1 LISRRGF
8 MGMVGAIGLAPVAGA
23 FAAEGRDASAETK
36 ALLRAPR
43 RALVIGNSRYA
54 IGVLKNP
61 ANDARAMARELTD
74 TGFQVTLAT
83 DLSREAMLAAISA
96 YATELKRSKAMGLF
110 YFAGH
115 GAQLAWRNYL
125 LPVDAKLDR
134 IEDMQQRCVDVNAV
148 IEGIAAAANPMNV
161 VVLDACRDN
170 PFGGGVRLEQK
181 GLSQLDAPAGTFIA
195 YATAPGNVASDGEGD
210 NGLYTGHLLR
220 ELVVPEAKIED
231 VFKRVRLA
239 VRRSSRGLQVPW
251 ESTSLEDDFW
261 FIPPKEL
268 KKQSEE
274 DAERAFKRE
283 QAAWET
289 ASGTGSPPK
298 IEAYL
303 KAYPNGRFAE
313 LAQLE
318 LDRAL
323 AKEGEKKVEVVA
335 APQNP
340 YTKGTTNADTQYR
353 VGDSYT
359 YQEIDPFSRVVQST
373 HVETITSIT
382 EREVIYNGGQFVTDL
397 LGNTRRR
404 PDGRTFTDNQGVPV
418 EYAVGKRWSTRFT
431 VEHPR
436 LGRFESEADLRIT
449 GREKVAV
456 PAGTFECYRIEAQGF
471 SSGGSGATRHRN
483 TVWMAPQVLRRP
495 VAREERFEP
504 IGRRE
509 RITRAELVSFKQS

>member
-1 LISRRGF
+1 
-8 MGMVGAIGLAPVAGA
+8 MAPVARA
-23 FAAEGRDASAETK
+23 FAESRDASPETK

-43 RALVIGNSRYA
+43 RALIIGNSRYS

-61 ANDARAMARELTD
+61 ANDARAMARELGD

-125 LPVDAKLDR
+125 LPIDAKLDR
-134 IEDMQQRCVDVNAV
+134 IEDMQQRCVDLNAV
-148 IEGIAAAANPMNV
+148 IEGIAGAANPMNV

-170 PFGGGVRLEQK
+170 PFGSGVRLEQK

-195 YATAPGNVASDGEGD
+195 YATAPGNVASDGDGD
-210 NGLYTGHLLR
+210 NGLYTGHLLK

-268 KKQSEE
+268 KKQSEQE
-274 DAERAFKRE
+274 AEEAFKRE
-283 QAAWET
+283 QAAWEK
-289 ASGTGSPPK
+289 ASGTDSPPK
-298 IEAYL
+298 IEEYL
-303 KAYPNGRFAE
+303 KAYPTGRFAE

-340 YTKGTTNADTQYR
+340 YTKGSATADTKFR
-353 VGDSYT
+353 LGDSYT
-359 YQEIDPFSRVVQST
+359 YQQIDPYSRVVEST
-373 HVETITSIT
+373 RTETITAVT
-382 EREVIYNGGQFVTDL
+382 DREVIYDEGEFITDL
-397 LGNTRRR
+397 LGNVRRQR
-404 PDGRTFTDNQGVPV
+404 DGRTFTDSQLVPV
-418 EYAVGKRWSTRFT
+418 EYAVGKRWTTRYT
-431 VEHPR
+431 GLHPR
-436 LGRFESEADLRIT
+436 LGRFDAEVDLRIVA
-449 GREKVAV
+449 REKITV
-456 PAGTFECYRIEAQGF
+456 PAGMFDCYRIESEGF
-471 SSGGSGATRHRN
+471 SSGSFGAARIRA
-483 TVWMAPQVLRRP
+483 TVWMAPQSVRRP
-495 VAREERFEP
+495 IARDLRFEP
-504 IGRRE
+504 IGKKV
-509 RITRAELVSFKQS
+509 RITRSELVAYKQS

>member
-1 LISRRGF
+1 
-8 MGMVGAIGLAPVAGA
+8 MGMVGAIGLAPVARA
-23 FAAEGRDASAETK
+23 FAAEGREASAETK

-54 IGVLKNP
+54 IGVLRNP
-61 ANDARAMARELTD
+61 ANDARAMARELTE

-83 DLSREAMLAAISA
+83 DLSREEMLAAISA
-96 YATELKRSKAMGLF
+96 HATELKLSKAMGLF

-134 IEDMQQRCVDVNAV
+134 LEDMRERCVDVNAV

-170 PFGGGVRLEQK
+170 PFGSGVRLEQK

-268 KKQSEE
+268 KKLSEQE
-274 DAERAFKRE
+274 AEEAFKRE
-283 QAAWET
+283 QAAWEK
-289 ASGTGSPPK
+289 ASGTGSAPK

-303 KAYPNGRFAE
+303 KAYPTGRFAE

-323 AKEGEKKVEVVA
+323 AKEGEKKVEVVS

-340 YTKGTTNADTQYR
+340 YSKGSANADTSFR
-353 VGDSYT
+353 IGDSYT
-359 YQEIDPFSRVVQST
+359 YQVMDPYSRVVQST
-373 HVETITSIT
+373 RTDTITAIT
-382 EREVIYNGGQFVTDL
+382 DREVIYDGGALVTDL
-397 LGNTRRR
+397 LGNVRRAR
-404 PDGRTFTDNQGVPV
+404 DGRKYTDSQLVPV
-418 EYAVGKRWSTRFT
+418 EYVVGKRWTTRFT
-431 VEHPR
+431 LEHPR
-436 LGRFESEADLRIT
+436 FGHLENEVDLRIA
-449 GREKVAV
+449 GRERITV
-456 PAGTFECYRIEAQGF
+456 PAGTFDCFRIESEGF
-471 SSGGSGATRHRN
+471 SSGSLGSSRIRVVA
-483 TVWMAPQVLRRP
+483 WMAPQVVRRP
-495 VAREERFEP
+495 VARDERLEQ
-504 IGRRE
+504 IGRPGR
-509 RITRAELVSFKQS
+509 RVNRTELVAFKQS